1 MMLTVLQGDRMTL
14 MDSMTF
20 EARNIELAECVD
32 DVAPVL
38 AAGAATH
45 DREGK
50 FVADHYATLKARRF
64 FSAQIPTEM
73 GGGGASHSEIGRVL
87 QALGRSCSS
96 TALALAMH
104 QHLISTILWK
114 VRHGGAPD
122 TFLRKV
128 AAEQLVLVS
137 TGANDWLESNGKLE
151 PVPGGY
157 LLTATKP
164 FASGSPAGD
173 YAITSGAYDDP
184 AKGARVLHFAVP
196 LRQEGVRIL
205 SDWDTM
211 GMRATGSNAIAFERV
226 FIPESAISLDRPRG
240 EFHPFFAVVCA
251 MALPLVM
258 SVYLGIAEEIHLLAL
273 AAVKAKK
280 VDEIAFQL
288 AGEMENELTRCRLA
302 VQDMYRIANEGDFK
316 PSTAIAST
324 ILTRKTI
331 AAKAALATAEKAM
344 ELVCG
349 RSYYRAMQI
358 ERLLRDL
365 HAAQFHPLPEKAQQR
380 FSGRLLLGLEPV
392 G

>member
-1 MMLTVLQGDRMTL
+1 MTL
-14 MDSMTF
+14 MDSVTS
-20 EARNIELAECVD
+20 EVRNIELTQCVE
-32 DVAPVL
+32 DVCPVL
-38 AAGAATH
+38 AAGAAAY
-45 DREGK
+45 DREGR

-73 GGGGASHSEIGRVL
+73 GGGGASHSEIGRAL
-87 QALGRSCSS
+87 QTLAHSCSS

-104 QHLISTILWK
+104 QHLVSTILWK

-122 TFLRKV
+122 TFLRKI

-151 PVPGGY
+151 RASGGY

-173 YAITSGAYDDP
+173 FAVTSGAYDDP
-184 AKGARVLHFAVP
+184 TTGARVLHFAVP
-196 LRQEGVRIL
+196 LRQQGVRIL

-226 FIPESAISLDRPRG
+226 FIPESAITMDRPRG
-240 EFHPFFAVVCA
+240 EFHPFFAVVSA

-258 SVYLGIAEEIHLLAL
+258 SVYLGVAEEIHLLAL

-288 AGEMENELTRCRLA
+288 AGEMENELTRSRLA
-302 VQDMYRIANEGDFK
+302 VQDMYRLANEGEFK
-316 PSTAIAST
+316 PSTTLASEL
-324 ILTRKTI
+324 LTRKTI
-331 AAKAALATAEKAM
+331 AAKAALATGEKAM
-344 ELVCG
+344 ELVGG
-349 RSYYRAMQI
+349 RSYYRSTQI

-380 FSGRLLLGLEPV
+380 FTGRLLLGMEPV